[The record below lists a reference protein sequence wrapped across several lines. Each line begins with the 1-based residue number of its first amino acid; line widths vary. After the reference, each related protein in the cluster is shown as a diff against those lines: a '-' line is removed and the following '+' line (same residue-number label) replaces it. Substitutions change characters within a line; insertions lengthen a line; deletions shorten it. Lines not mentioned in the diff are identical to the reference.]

1 MFFSLRRELVL
12 LCLFS
17 LMTAN
22 LFNFQEEMED
32 PAQLGSRVQDYLR
45 DYKIFSEKITNVIR
59 QASQEKMTEEQK
71 QIIGALVSDLDVDIE
86 RSASLY
92 YMLVIF

>member
-1 MFFSLRRELVL
+1 
-12 LCLFS
+12 
-17 LMTAN
+17 
-22 LFNFQEEMED
+22 MED

-92 YMLVIF
+92 YLLGILKIIRFNVLSPRYFFTTLGK

>member
-1 MFFSLRRELVL
+1 
-12 LCLFS
+12 
-17 LMTAN
+17 
-22 LFNFQEEMED
+22 MED

-92 YMLVIF
+92 YMLVIFEIICFSQLINLSDNVSSPQYLFTTLSK